1 MSPKLEII
9 KPLSL
14 TGASGRHH
22 PSFFQDLAIPG
33 TPDSNFVFYQTTG
46 SDVGA
51 GRFHTLGGG
60 WPGFVSH
67 GRNGDHQA

>member
-9 KPLSL
+9 KPHSL
-14 TGASGRHH
+14 PGSSGRRH
-22 PSFFQDLAIPG
+22 PFFQDSARPG
-33 TPDSNFVFYQTTG
+33 IPDSNFVFHQTTG

-60 WPGFVSH
+60 WPGFVSRA
-67 GRNGDHQA
+67 RNGDHQA